1 MRTHT
6 HTHTHTHAHTHTHTH
21 RQFQNAD
28 CILMVLCIVRVFLT
42 VNPVYDID
50 LIPHATVLEYLSIKI
65 NDLVVLAIWIL
76 ITVQC
81 AVSIWRQH
89 SVLGSKSF
97 QKNSFD
103 IRRLGK
109 SSWLSVGLDVLLT
122 GVSATYI
129 PRLVYFIYM
138 QWTTGF
144 NPIVQTLQL
153 CPALMMVIQTAY
165 QGTFLLR
172 AHTKPSSLSTVSNDV
187 RMNEYKVLDNSMRLN
202 GTLLLHCACIT
213 ILVECFNIDKD
224 IVLQLAAGETLY
236 RLWAIFAFWHLKRKV
251 GQCSTETDQQ
261 AEETPGNESDQDETC
276 SSVTSGLIAPV
287 ENDRDHATGSICED
301 KITLDFPPEK
311 PPSETWSAKDPIA
324 ETTALCVADSTVI
337 AQATEGE
344 DIEYS
349 KLVVRSLCK
358 EVQHFFD
365 SQQFFESQKCL
376 EPDNLVSPEPC
387 VDNPTRVTSELVVP
401 KASPCIPNFS

>member
-1 MRTHT
+1 
-6 HTHTHTHAHTHTHTH
+6 
-21 RQFQNAD
+21 
-28 CILMVLCIVRVFLT
+28 MVLCIVRVFLT
-42 VNPVYDID
+42 VNPLYDIN
-50 LIPHATVLEYLSIKI
+50 LIPHATVLEYLSIKL

-76 ITVQC
+76 ITVLC
-81 AVSIWRQH
+81 AASIRRQH
-89 SVLGSKSF
+89 GVLGLKSF

-103 IRRLGK
+103 IQCLGK

-129 PRLVYFIYM
+129 PRLVYFIYT

-144 NPIVQTLQL
+144 NPFVQTLQT
-153 CPALMMVIQTAY
+153 CPALLMVIQTAY
-165 QGTFLLR
+165 QGTFLVR
-172 AHTKPSSLSTVSNDV
+172 AHAKPSSLSIVSSDV
-187 RMNEYKVLDNSMRLN
+187 RKNECKMLDSSVRFNL
-202 GTLLLHCACIT
+202 TLLLHCVCIT
-213 ILVECFNIDKD
+213 FLVERSNIDKD

-236 RLWAIFAFWHLKRKV
+236 RLWAIFAFWRLRQKV
-251 GQCSTETDQQ
+251 GQYSTKTDQQ
-261 AEETPGNESDQDETC
+261 AEETPENESDQDETC
-276 SSVTSGLIAPV
+276 SSGTSGLMAPV
-287 ENDRDHATGSICED
+287 ENDSNEATGSICED
-301 KITLDFPPEK
+301 KIVLDFPPEK
-311 PPSETWSAKDPIA
+311 RSSETWSTKDPNSRDIA
-324 ETTALCVADSTVI
+324 DSETTALRVADSTVI

-376 EPDNLVSPEPC
+376 QPAQNDNLVSPEPC
-387 VDNPTRVTSELVVP
+387 VDNPTRDTSELVVP